1 MQVRHSTLMSHDVDQ
16 GLDMRRKRKV
26 AALGAVAFLVLGSS
40 ALAFPGAAVADTKST
55 NCGGSVTGQVGD
67 TVLGNTSV
75 LGLNLGSVNLGT
87 ISSGTT
93 VLSKTVDSA
102 LGIVCTVTVT
112 VTAPVDDVA
121 DAVNGATPDAL
132 KPVTDP
138 VTGAVTGGTDSL
150 RQATGATPDSSGGN
164 PANPNNPDSGDTPPA
179 EPVPPYVPP
188 SNSPPYSGGSQL
200 GWAAFPYYA
209 GSPMSAFASFPYGD
223 TNSLF
228 GTAPGLKYGY
238 GFGDYDPQ
246 FGLLGEEGDDGNPI
260 RNAGNATALPSTTG
274 SGIGLPMLLA
284 VLALA
289 GASAGLVR
297 TWVLRV
303 AAATAA

>member
-1 MQVRHSTLMSHDVDQ
+1 MSHDVDQ
-16 GLDMRRKRKV
+16 GLDMRRRRKV

-75 LGLNLGSVNLGT
+75 LGLKLGSVNLGT

-121 DAVNGATPDAL
+121 GAVNGATPDAL
-132 KPVTDP
+132 KPATDP
-138 VTGAVTGGTDSL
+138 VTGAITGGTDSL
-150 RQATGATPDSSGGN
+150 RQATGATP
-164 PANPNNPDSGDTPPA
+164 PAEGTPPGKGSPSNPGSSD
-179 EPVPPYVPP
+179 PVAPVLPP
-188 SNSPPYSGGSQL
+188 SNSPPYNGGTEQ
-200 GWAAFPYYA
+200 GWGSFPYYA
-209 GSPMSAFASFPYGD
+209 GTPMGAFSSFPYGD
-223 TNSLF
+223 TGSLF

-246 FGLLGEEGDDGNPI
+246 FGLLGESGDDGNPI

-303 AAATAA
+303 AAATAT

>member
-16 GLDMRRKRKV
+16 GLVMRRKRKV
-26 AALGAVAFLVLGSS
+26 AALGAAAFLVLGSS
-40 ALAFPGAAVADTKST
+40 ALAFPGAAAADTVST

-67 TVLGNTSV
+67 TVMANTSV

-93 VLSKTVDSA
+93 ILSKTVDSV
-102 LGIVCTVTVT
+102 LGIVCKVTVT
-112 VTAPVDDVA
+112 VTTAVDGA
-121 DAVNGATPDAL
+121 AEGVNGATPDGL

-138 VTGAVTGGTDSL
+138 VTGAITGGTESL
-150 RQATGATPDSSGGN
+150 RQATGATPPAEEGPAPGTPGG
-164 PANPNNPDSGDTPPA
+164 PGTPPA
-179 EPVPPYVPP
+179 DPVAPYVPP
-188 SNSPPYSGGSQL
+188 SSSPPYGGGGQL
-200 GWAAFPYYA
+200 GWGYTPYYA
-209 GSPMSAFASFPYGD
+209 GSPMSAFGSFPYG
-223 TNSLF
+223 NSGALF
-228 GTAPGLKYGY
+228 DAAPGLKYGY

-246 FGLLGEEGDDGNPI
+246 FGLLGDEGLDDGDNPI
-260 RNAGNATALPSTTG
+260 RNAGNAAALPPTTG

-303 AAATAA
+303 AADTAV

>member
-16 GLDMRRKRKV
+16 GLVMRRKRKV
-26 AALGAVAFLVLGSS
+26 AALGAAAFLVLGSS
-40 ALAFPGAAVADTKST
+40 ALAFPGAAAADTVST

-67 TVLGNTSV
+67 TVMANTSV

-93 VLSKTVDSA
+93 ILSKTVDSV
-102 LGIVCTVTVT
+102 LGIVCKVTVT
-112 VTAPVDDVA
+112 VTTAVDGA
-121 DAVNGATPDAL
+121 AEGVNGATPDGL

-138 VTGAVTGGTDSL
+138 VTGAITGGTESL
-150 RQATGATPDSSGGN
+150 RQATGATPPPGSN
-164 PANPNNPDSGDTPPA
+164 PANPSDPGSGGTPPA
-179 EPVPPYVPP
+179 DPVAPTIPE
-188 SNSPPYSGGSQL
+188 SNSPPYGGGSVL
-200 GWAAFPYYA
+200 GWGSLPYYT
-209 GSPMSAFASFPYGD
+209 GSPMSAFGSFPYG
-223 TNSLF
+223 NSGSLF

-260 RNAGNATALPSTTG
+260 RNAGNASALPPTTG
-274 SGIGLPMLLA
+274 GGIGLSMLLA

-303 AAATAA
+303 AADTAV